1 MPERPLRAAVIG
13 LGVGEQHVL
22 GYRRIPGVEVVA
34 VCDRDEDRLTEVADR
49 LDVAERYLDAAKIT
63 EHPDVDVVSICSWD
77 DSHAAL
83 AISAFRHGKHVMVEK
98 PVALSRA
105 EAAKVVAAQQE
116 SGLCITS
123 NLILRASPRFR
134 DLKERI
140 DRGDLGDL
148 FYVEGDYLHAILHK
162 ITEGWR
168 GRMPG
173 YSIVYGGGIHLID
186 LIRWLVGD
194 EIEQVNGM
202 GTDLLARGSQFS
214 GPDTTV
220 NLLRFGNGVLA
231 KTTTTFGP
239 TRPQLH
245 ALNVYGT
252 KATFVNGAPD
262 AQWHTGDDPAASEII
277 DTPYPGTEKGD
288 LLPDLIAAIREGR
301 EPKVSAI
308 DVFRVAD
315 VCFAAAESIRT
326 GATVKVSY
334 LL

>member
-1 MPERPLRAAVIG
+1 MPERPIRAAVIG

-34 VCDRDEDRLTEVADR
+34 VCDRDPVRLAEVADR
-49 LDVAERYLDAAKIT
+49 LDVPERHTDAAKIT

-77 DSHAAL
+77 DSHAEQ

-105 EAAKVVAAQQE
+105 AAAGVVAAQQE
-116 SGLCITS
+116 SGRYITS

-140 DRGDLGDL
+140 DRGDLGEV

-194 EIEQVNGM
+194 EVDEVNGM
-202 GTDLLARGSQFS
+202 GTDLLARGSQFP

-220 NLLRFGNGVLA
+220 NALRFRNGVLA

-239 TRPQLH
+239 RRPQLH
-245 ALNVYGT
+245 ALNVHGT
-252 KATFVNGAPD
+252 KATFVNGSPSAMWYTSD
-262 AQWHTGDDPAASEII
+262 EAGTGEPV
-277 DTPYPGTEKGD
+277 DTAYPGTEKGD
-288 LLPDLIAAIREGR
+288 LLPDLIAAIREER
-301 EPKVSAI
+301 EPAVGAV